1 MSAPMRFTSL
11 KNSLI
16 RLSLGAAAC
25 CFLIPQALAA
35 DIEIIDDNGRAV
47 LLSQPAKRVVTLTPH
62 VTELVFEAGAG
73 SKIVATVNASDFPPE
88 ARTLP
93 RIGDGLT
100 PDPEKIAALKPDLI
114 IGWLPDQTISLDSL
128 NIPVFISSP
137 QTLAD
142 IPDSVETFG
151 VLLGTSGTARNRAD
165 ALRKKL
171 DSLSNRSSQRPL
183 VRVFIQAGAEPE
195 YSLGGDHIL
204 SDVIGLC
211 GGVNVFG
218 ESSALAPKISIESV
232 IAAKPDLI
240 LVGKVGAPAAPAAD
254 TQSLAYWKVAGLPAA
269 RPGHVFMIDADVLY
283 RPGPRLIDAATRI
296 CDVIEQVRSK

>member
-1 MSAPMRFTSL
+1 MFELMRFMPFKT
-11 KNSLI
+11 SLI
-16 RLSLGAAAC
+16 RLSLGLVV
-25 CFLIPQALAA
+25 CFALNAQARAA

-47 LLSQPAKRVVTLTPH
+47 LLSQPAKRVITLTPH

-73 SKIVATVNASDFPPE
+73 SKIIATVVASDFPPE
-88 ARTLP
+88 ARALP
-93 RIGDGLT
+93 RIGDGLA
-100 PDPEKIAALKPDLI
+100 PEPEKIAALRPDLI
-114 IGWLPDQTISLDSL
+114 IGWLPEQTVALDAL
-128 NIPVFISSP
+128 NIPIFISSP

-151 VLLGTSGTARNRAD
+151 VMLGTAETARIRAD

-171 DSLSNRSSQRPL
+171 ESLSSRSSRRPA

-204 SDVIGLC
+204 SDVISLC
-211 GGVNVFG
+211 GGVNIFG
-218 ESSALAPKISIESV
+218 ESAALAPKISIESV
-232 IAAKPDLI
+232 IAAKPDLV
-240 LVGKVGAPAAPAAD
+240 LVGKAGAPAAPTAD

-269 RPGHVFMIDADVLY
+269 RPGHVFMIDADALY

-296 CDVIEQVRSK
+296 CDVIEQVRQ